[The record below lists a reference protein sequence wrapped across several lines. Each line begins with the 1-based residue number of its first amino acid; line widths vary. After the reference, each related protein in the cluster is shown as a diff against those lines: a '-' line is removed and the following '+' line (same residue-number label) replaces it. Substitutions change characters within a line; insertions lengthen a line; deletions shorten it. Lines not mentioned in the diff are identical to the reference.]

1 MRAWAPAAALTAAL
15 IMAGGAAASTAA
27 AATAYTVEPLNLN
40 VVESTAALFGGALC
54 EVYDC
59 ERVPTAASLDLS
71 HRYGVFGEDGP
82 ISAGAATLNDRLVAD
97 NGEKLVFGFSQ
108 GAQIAGFWLRNYAAT
123 SAVDPQETSFLLV
136 GDPENTYGVPWA
148 PRVPTDS
155 GFAVTEL
162 WSQYDGWADWP
173 ARFSLLAAANAV
185 AGMFLVHPTVYD
197 ELDLEAERSAGNLV
211 TWQNGTM
218 TYTMVGNDRLP
229 LLTPLRW
236 VGLGAVADA
245 LDAPLRDQIEA
256 SYDRPTPQQQ
266 VEDQQSA
273 AVTPEP
279 AASLAAEP
287 GVVRARPSVRGADQ
301 TTSRSRSQSA
311 SSRPTGSQRRAVSS
325 SRAGEGRVQPA
336 RTSRPHPTA

>member
-1 MRAWAPAAALTAAL
+1 MKAWIPAAALSAAL
-15 IMAGGAAASTAA
+15 VVSGGSMAATAA
-27 AATAYTVEPLNLN
+27 AATAYTLEPLNLN
-40 VVESTAALFGGALC
+40 IVESTPNLFGGALC

-71 HRYGVFGEDGP
+71 HVDGVFGENGP
-82 ISAGAATLNDRLVAD
+82 ISAGAARLDDRLVAD
-97 NGEKLVFGFSQ
+97 PGEKLVFGFSQ
-108 GAQIAGFWLRNYAAT
+108 GAQIAGFWLRNYAPT
-123 SAVDPQETSFLLV
+123 SAVAPDTTSFLLV

-148 PRVPTDS
+148 PKVPIDS

-197 ELDLEAERSAGNLV
+197 TLDLAAEEAAGNLV

-218 TYTMVGNDRLP
+218 TYTMVRNDRLP

-245 LDAPLRDQIEA
+245 LDAPLRDKIEA
-256 SYDRPTPQQQ
+256 SYDRP
-266 VEDQQSA
+266 A
-273 AVTPEP
+273 AAP
-279 AASLAAEP
+279 AADLGAVGARRASDAAARPARPASSATASARPPSGGRGEPVSRAAAE
-287 GVVRARPSVRGADQ
+287 RAK
-301 TTSRSRSQSA
+301 
-311 SSRPTGSQRRAVSS
+311 PTRTLRAHP
-325 SRAGEGRVQPA
+325 PA
-336 RTSRPHPTA
+336 

>member
-1 MRAWAPAAALTAAL
+1 VRAWVPAAALAAVLVVSGGAVAATAA
-15 IMAGGAAASTAA
+15 AATAA
-27 AATAYTVEPLNLN
+27 AATAYTLEPLNFN
-40 VVESTAALFGGALC
+40 IVESTPDLFGGALC

-59 ERVPTAASLDLS
+59 ERVPTSASLDLS

-82 ISAGAATLNDRLVAD
+82 ISAGAAILDERLVAD

-108 GAQIAGFWLRNYAAT
+108 GAQIAGFWLRNYAQT
-123 SAVDPQETSFLLV
+123 SVADPQTTAFLMV

-197 ELDLEAERSAGNLV
+197 TLDLAAEEAAGNLV

-218 TYTMVGNDRLP
+218 TYTMVRNDRLP

-245 LDAPLRDQIEA
+245 LDAPLREKIEA
-256 SYDRPTPQQQ
+256 SYDRPATAPTAEFGAVAARQAS
-266 VEDQQSA
+266 DAAARPARPAAGTDAMARPASSA
-273 AVTPEP
+273 AAIARPPSGGRGEPVSRAAAERARTTRTVRAQP
-279 AASLAAEP
+279 AA
-287 GVVRARPSVRGADQ
+287 
-301 TTSRSRSQSA
+301 
-311 SSRPTGSQRRAVSS
+311 
-325 SRAGEGRVQPA
+325 
-336 RTSRPHPTA
+336 